1 MIYAVLGLTC
11 FSSGVIVWYLWKVR
25 PHRLSVT
32 ETLSQFISLLPL
44 QEARLQKYPMP
55 TVVGNYFGFRLAL
68 EGNAKKQEANRKKG
82 FRFLATLELPKALSV
97 RIFLQG
103 EGRKTSF
110 KPIADLKWVATETE
124 GFQKKFLL
132 LASDES
138 RARAVFQPYLCQKI
152 LALSETHWQLDA
164 QKSEAHFEVWQEV
177 LNSASLSDLLRVVIE
192 VLHSFVV
199 LEENR
204 EKKTENREQRTE
216 NRN

>member
-1 MIYAVLGLTC
+1 MIYIAAALAL
-11 FSSGVIVWYLWKVR
+11 FLSGGAFWYFRKIK

-55 TVVGNYFGFRLAL
+55 TVTGNYFGFRISL

-82 FRFLATLELPKALSV
+82 FRFLATVELPKALSA
-97 RIFLQG
+97 RIFLQE

-110 KPIADLKWVATETE
+110 KPIADLKWVPTEIE

-132 LASDES
+132 LASDEV
-138 RARAVFQPYLCQKI
+138 RARAVFQPYLCRKI
-152 LALSETHWQLDA
+152 LSLSETHWQLDA

-177 LNSASLSDLLRVVIE
+177 LNSASLSDLLRVVVE
-192 VLHSFVV
+192 VLNYLVV
-199 LEENR
+199 TETLPTPLPLR
-204 EKKTENREQRTE
+204 EREG
-216 NRN
+216 